1 LVIDGDSMFPTASVG
16 YAMQVSNS
24 GPRELMF
31 EAPSILIVLHDV
43 DATVGIRQRSVEQG
57 EAEQEKQAKQAKEA
71 DEAKQAEQAGQAETT
86 VFGSS
91 VVATIM
97 RLKRG
102 GAREFTLMN
111 LDPSSVLNHSSGS
124 SGSLKQVSTV
134 GHFVRGLSVLSRLR
148 NTLARVDNMSHA
160 LLWTSSDASMTE
172 YCELTRVELTRL
184 NAQFELKRGALHSL
198 DHDGLKISDSPAPHV
213 KGIKASFITTLNH
226 FFQDLFGLT
235 LFFVPRCS
243 SLFLVVPRCS
253 SLFLFVPLC
262 SSLFLF
268 VPTCST
274 FGRIA

>member
-1 LVIDGDSMFPTASVG
+1 MAETITQITQPPEFIEAAAKPYITELQQAVGDFKGADLSKVYDPQFVAGQDPLQTAAIGVATGAQGLGS
-16 YAMQVSNS
+16 YAPFLQT
-24 GPRELMF
+24 
-31 EAPSILIVLHDV
+31 A
-43 DATVGIRQRSVEQG
+43 AT
-57 EAEQEKQAKQAKEA
+57 QAG
-71 DEAKQAEQAGQAETT
+71 QAGQAETT

-243 SLFLVVPRCS
+243 SLFLVVPHCS
-253 SLFLFVPLC
+253 SLFLIVPHC
-262 SSLFLF
+262 SHLQH
-268 VPTCST
+268 
-274 FGRIA
+274 I

>member
-1 LVIDGDSMFPTASVG
+1 MFPTASVG

-57 EAEQEKQAKQAKEA
+57 EAEQEKQAK
-71 DEAKQAEQAGQAETT
+71 QAETT

-213 KGIKASFITTLNH
+213 KGIKAYFEP
-226 FFQDLFGLT
+226 LFSRPFWT
-235 LFFVPRCS
+235 DT
-243 SLFLVVPRCS
+243 FLCS

-268 VPTCST
+268 VPLCSSL
-274 FGRIA
+274 FLIVPHCSHLQHI

>member
-1 LVIDGDSMFPTASVG
+1 MFPTATVG

-57 EAEQEKQAKQAKEA
+57 EAEQEKQAK
-71 DEAKQAEQAGQAETT
+71 QAETT

-235 LFFVPRCS
+235 LFFCS

-253 SLFLFVPLC
+253 SLFLFVPHC
-262 SSLFLF
+262 SSLL
-268 VPTCST
+268 PLAAHLTGLPRSLMLENRD
-274 FGRIA
+274 GKK

>member
-1 LVIDGDSMFPTASVG
+1 
-16 YAMQVSNS
+16 MQVSNS

-57 EAEQEKQAKQAKEA
+57 EAEQEKQAKEA

-111 LDPSSVLNHSSGS
+111 LDPSSVLNHSSGSSGS

-235 LFFVPRCS
+235 LFFVLRCS
-243 SLFLVVPRCS
+243 SLFLVVPLCSALFLIVPHCS
-253 SLFLFVPLC
+253 SLFLIVPHC
-262 SSLFLF
+262 SHLQH
-268 VPTCST
+268 
-274 FGRIA
+274 I

>member
-1 LVIDGDSMFPTASVG
+1 MFPTASVG

-57 EAEQEKQAKQAKEA
+57 EAEQEKQAKQAK
-71 DEAKQAEQAGQAETT
+71 QAETT

-243 SLFLVVPRCS
+243 SLFLVVPHCS
-253 SLFLFVPLC
+253 SLFLIVPHC
-262 SSLFLF
+262 SHLQH
-268 VPTCST
+268 
-274 FGRIA
+274 I

>member
-1 LVIDGDSMFPTASVG
+1 MFPTATVG

-57 EAEQEKQAKQAKEA
+57 EAEQEKQAKQAK
-71 DEAKQAEQAGQAETT
+71 QAETT

-243 SLFLVVPRCS
+243 SLFLI
-253 SLFLFVPLC
+253 VPLC
-262 SSLFLF
+262 SSLFLIA
-268 VPTCST
+268 PTCST
-274 FGRIA
+274 FDRIA

>member
-1 LVIDGDSMFPTASVG
+1 MVIDGDSMFPTASVG

-57 EAEQEKQAKQAKEA
+57 EAEQEKQAKQAK
-71 DEAKQAEQAGQAETT
+71 QAETT

-243 SLFLVVPRCS
+243 SLFLVVP
-253 SLFLFVPLC
+253 LC
-262 SSLFLF
+262 SHLQH
-268 VPTCST
+268 
-274 FGRIA
+274 I